1 MQSAAWQLQPQW
13 IIPEKFQEWL
23 SAQGEPFNHPCLAQ
37 LLWQRGIRD
46 PTTAQSFLIPEHYTP
61 TSPWAFGEEMQ
72 HAITRLQRA
81 HERQEKVYIWG
92 DFDAD
97 GLTATA
103 VLWEGLADFFRPRET
118 LFYTLPN
125 RLTESHGL
133 SQSGLDRLAAD
144 GCTLVITCD
153 NGSHNL
159 AELVYAQTLGLDVI
173 VTDHH
178 TLPLERPPVIAIINP
193 RTFPPEHPLAH
204 LSGVAVAYKLLE
216 ALYAHLPDIPQ
227 RPLTDFLDL
236 VAIGLIAD
244 LVALKGDC
252 RYLAQQ
258 GLEQL
263 QQQLITRSRP
273 GVAKLLE
280 LCRRTGDRPT
290 DIGFGLGPRIN
301 ALSRIHGDARAGVH
315 LLTSQNVDEAEALAE
330 QAEWTNLYR
339 KEVQQRT
346 LQQVDAK
353 LQSLDLNTTTVI
365 VLSDPQW
372 SVGILGLVANQIAQ
386 TYGRPTI
393 LLSEEQIGP
402 VGPQSIARG
411 SARSITG
418 IDLYS
423 LLQRQ
428 SQLLLRYGGHPFAAG
443 LSLLKENL
451 PLFSEAINQ
460 DLRQQGPLPKNDRI
474 ADLRLTLADI
484 GDGIALFKAFKLLE
498 PFGMGHP
505 TPCLL
510 LENVWLDRA
519 TTRTLR
525 DRHNQKLSYQRTTF
539 QVRDDSFPQGI
550 PGILW
555 GKWAADL
562 PQSRCAILAE
572 LDYNT
577 SVKPNGYHLRV
588 IAIQSQNTA
597 IAAIKPEPDW
607 ILDWRSELTKTTPVD
622 TPIIPVQDCPISW
635 GGLEPLAHQAKYSNQ
650 KLALTYAIAPT
661 LSPEA
666 RWQTLV
672 GIAKYLARTGQSVTL
687 LTLCDR
693 CQLSTNTLNLGLT
706 ALESIGFQIKL
717 KKSRLQFQ
725 FQAPLSPVA
734 TTPEHLQACFVAI
747 AEETFRQQ
755 YFQTASVQ
763 LMQQTLEQRL

>member
-13 IIPEKFQEWL
+13 TIPEAFLEWL
-23 SAQGEPFNHPCLAQ
+23 AERGEPFNHPCLAQ

-46 PTTAQSFLIPEHYTP
+46 PTTAQAFLVPEHYTP

-72 HAITRLQRA
+72 HAVTRLQHA

-103 VLWEGLADFFRPRET
+103 VLWEGLADFFRPHET

-159 AELVYAQTLGLDVI
+159 AELAYAQTLGLDVI

-178 TLPLERPPVIAIINP
+178 TLPLERPPVTAIINP

-216 ALYAHLPDIPQ
+216 ALYTHLPDIPQ

-258 GLEQL
+258 GLERL

-301 ALSRIHGDARAGVH
+301 ALSRIHGDARDGVR
-315 LLTSQNVDEAEALAE
+315 LLTSRDIAEAEAFAE

-372 SVGILGLVANQIAQ
+372 SVGILGLVANQIVQ

-393 LLSEEQIGP
+393 LLSEEQ
-402 VGPQSIARG
+402 VGPQPIARG
-411 SARSITG
+411 SARSIAG

-428 SQLLLRYGGHPFAAG
+428 SHLLLRYGGHPFAAG

-451 PLFSEAINQ
+451 PLFSEAVNQ
-460 DLRQQGPLPKNDRI
+460 DLLQQGPLPKNDRI
-474 ADLRLTLADI
+474 ADLCLTLADL
-484 GDGIALFKAFKLLE
+484 GNGIALFKAFKLLE
-498 PFGMGHP
+498 PFGMGNP
-505 TPCLL
+505 APCLL
-510 LENVWLDRA
+510 IENVWLERA

-525 DRHNQKLSYQRTTF
+525 DRRNQKLSYHRTSF
-539 QVRDDSFPQGI
+539 QLRDESTPQGM
-550 PGILW
+550 PGLLW
-555 GKWAADL
+555 GQMAANL
-562 PQSRCAILAE
+562 PQSRCDILAE
-572 LDYNT
+572 LDYNAF
-577 SVKPNGYHLRV
+577 VKPNGYHLRV
-588 IAIQSQNTA
+588 VAIHPQE
-597 IAAIKPEPDW
+597 AAITTVNPDANW
-607 ILDWRSELTKTTPVD
+607 ILDWRNQPQPMTDLATNV
-622 TPIIPVQDCPISW
+622 IPVQKCPFTW
-635 GGLEPLAHQAKYSNQ
+635 RGLEPLAHQAKLNHQ
-650 KLALTYAIAPT
+650 KLALVYSADPVVSAGN
-661 LSPEA
+661 

-672 GIAKYLARTGQSVTL
+672 GIAKFLTRTGQAVAITD
-687 LTLCDR
+687 LCDR
-693 CQLSTNTLNLGLT
+693 CQLSPETLALGLI
-706 ALESIGFQIKL
+706 ALETIGFEVKQTKSQIQVRAKPTDF
-717 KKSRLQFQ
+717 STTSQTLQTCLAAF
-725 FQAPLSPVA
+725 
-734 TTPEHLQACFVAI
+734 
-747 AEETFRQQ
+747 AEEIFRQQ
-755 YFQTASVQ
+755 YFQNASVK
-763 LMQQTLEQRL
+763 LMQQTLEQRF

>member
-13 IIPEKFQEWL
+13 TIPEAFQEWL
-23 SAQGEPFNHPCLAQ
+23 AAQGEQFNHPCLAQ

-46 PTTAQSFLIPEHYTP
+46 PTTAQAFLIPEHYTP

-72 HAITRLQRA
+72 HAISRLQHA

-103 VLWEGLADFFRPRET
+103 VLWEGLADFFRPHET

-133 SQSGLDRLAAD
+133 SQSGLERLAAD

-159 AELVYAQTLGLDVI
+159 EELVYAQTLGLDVI

-178 TLPLERPPVIAIINP
+178 TLPPERPPVTAIINP
-193 RTFPPEHPLAH
+193 RTFPPEHPLAN

-216 ALYAHLPDIPQ
+216 ALYEHRPDTPQ
-227 RPLTDFLDL
+227 RSLADSLDL

-252 RYLAQQ
+252 RHLAQQ
-258 GLEQL
+258 GLERL

-273 GVAKLLE
+273 GVARLLE

-301 ALSRIHGDARAGVH
+301 ALSRIHGDAKDGVR
-315 LLTSQNVDEAEALAE
+315 LLTSQDVAEAEALAE

-346 LQQVDAK
+346 LQQVEAK
-353 LQSLDLNTTTVI
+353 LQCLDLSTTAVI

-393 LLSEEQIGP
+393 LLSEEP
-402 VGPQSIARG
+402 VGPQPIARG
-411 SARSITG
+411 SARAIAG
-418 IDLYS
+418 IDLYN

-460 DLRQQGPLPKNDRI
+460 DLRQQGSLPKNDRI
-474 ADLRLTLADI
+474 ADLCLTLADI
-484 GDGIALFKAFKLLE
+484 GDGISLFKAFKLLE
-498 PFGMGHP
+498 PFGMGNP

-525 DRHNQKLSYQRTTF
+525 DHHSQKLSYQRTTF
-539 QVRDDSFPQGI
+539 QVRDDSLPRGI

-562 PQSRCAILAE
+562 PQSRCTILAE

-577 SVKPNGYHLRV
+577 SVKPNGYHLR
-588 IAIQSQNTA
+588 ITSIQPQDTA

-607 ILDWRSELTKTTPVD
+607 ILDWRSESAKTTPVN
-622 TPIIPVQDCPISW
+622 TPIISVQDCPVTW
-635 GGLEPLAHQAKYSNQ
+635 GGLEPLAHQAKFSNQ
-650 KLALTYAIAPT
+650 KLALSYSIAPA
-661 LSPEA
+661 LPPEA

-693 CQLSTNTLNLGLT
+693 CQLSTNTLNLGLA

-717 KKSRLQFQ
+717 KKSRFQFQ
-725 FQAPLSPVA
+725 FQTQYSPVA
-734 TTPEHLQACFVAI
+734 TTPGPVQICLAAI
-747 AEETFRQQ
+747 AEETFQQQ

-763 LMQQTLEQRL
+763 LMQHILEQRL